1 MVTKMV
7 KSVYIHIPFCKN
19 ICTYCDFC
27 KMFYDKKWIDKYLES
42 LKKEIESNYKNEK
55 LDTIYIGGGT
65 PSSLDIEELT
75 KLFEIIKIFDLEE
88 NYEFTIECNIEDIT
102 KEKLQ
107 LFKNNKVNRLSIGVE
122 SFNNKYLKYL
132 GRIYNKN
139 IILEKINL
147 VKEYFDN
154 INIDLIYAL
163 PNQTLNELEE
173 DIDKFLSLDI
183 THISCYSLI
192 IEENTKLHINDE
204 KNIDSDLDYDMY
216 KLIDKKLKEKYIH
229 YEVSNYAKEGFE
241 SKHNLKYWLNEK
253 YYGFGLSASG
263 YIDNIRYTNTKN
275 LTKYIRNI
283 NDKEIEKID
292 INDQIKYE
300 LILGFRL
307 KQGINKE
314 DFNKKYDI
322 SIYEI
327 ENINKLINERYLID
341 DKDNIYVNEDYF
353 YVLNDILIN
362 FI

>member
-1 MVTKMV
+1 MN

-65 PSSLDIEELT
+65 PSSLDIDELQ
-75 KLFEIIKIFDLEE
+75 KLFQITNKFILEE

-102 KEKLQ
+102 KEKLK
-107 LFKNNKVNRLSIGVE
+107 LFKENKINRLSVGVE
-122 SFNNKYLKYL
+122 SFNDKCLKYL
-132 GRIYNKN
+132 GRNYNEN
-139 IILEKINL
+139 LILDKINL
-147 VKEYFDN
+147 AKKYFDN

-283 NDKEIEKID
+283 NDKEIEKVD
-292 INDQIKYE
+292 INDKIKYE

-307 KQGINKE
+307 RKGINKNE
-314 DFNKKYDI
+314 FNKKYNM

-327 ENINKLINERYLID
+327 ENINKLINEGYLID

-353 YVLNDILIN
+353 YVLNDILVN